1 MSAGVAVAA
10 RRPDVWFAITASARM
25 QARQNL
31 DHAMTY
37 ASGILNPLM
46 FLAVLVLPRAE
57 PLTRAATTQVLTGT
71 TLAAFWAASVWGGVG
86 VLRRE
91 RWNGTL
97 ARSVTGVQDARWVL
111 LGKIAGAGALNLA
124 VVMASLAVGS
134 LLFGLRPQVDHPLA
148 LTLGLAATLVSGT
161 AAAQLI
167 GALLLITRHGVALS
181 SAMSTPITLL
191 GGTILP
197 LTFLPEPV
205 RWLSRAISLSWMQD
219 FLASTAHGALDWG
232 ALAAAALVTA
242 VYAVA
247 GWRVFTTMLYRA
259 RQGATLDL
267 V

>member
-1 MSAGVAVAA
+1 MTAEVAVAT

-31 DHAMTY
+31 SHAMTY
-37 ASGILNPLM
+37 ATGILNPLM

-57 PLTRAATTQVLTGT
+57 PLSGTETTQVLTGT

-111 LGKIAGAGALNLA
+111 MGKVAGAGALNLA
-124 VVMASLAVGS
+124 VVIASLAAGS
-134 LLFGLRPQVDHPLA
+134 LLFGLRPQVEHPLA
-148 LTLGLAATLVSGT
+148 LALGLVATLVSGT

-181 SAMSTPITLL
+181 SAMGTPITLL

-197 LTFLPEPV
+197 LALLPEPV
-205 RWLSRAISLSWMQD
+205 RWLSRAISLSWLQD
-219 FLASTAHGALDWG
+219 FLASTAHGSLDWG

-247 GWRVFTTMLYRA
+247 GWRVFTALLDRS
-259 RQGATLDL
+259 RREATLDL
-267 V
+267 L